1 MERKLSK
8 NSSLASNRPKLA
20 QQTKIL
26 KHKKRMDT
34 LKRKQRGFWLLSTL
48 PNSHLFSEVVASILP
63 FPPPTSQ
70 GDAKV
75 QGFGRSTSLPLKKEA
90 PSTDQRDT
98 VTFTSTLAPE
108 LRLLFHF
115 LARRYGQI

>member
-1 MERKLSK
+1 M
-8 NSSLASNRPKLA
+8 SNRPKLA

-34 LKRKQRGFWLLSTL
+34 LKRKQSGFWLLSTL
-48 PNSHLFSEVVASILP
+48 PNSHLFSEVVTSILP

-70 GDAKV
+70 EDPKV
-75 QGFGRSTSLPLKKEA
+75 QGFVRSKALSLKREA
-90 PSTDQRDT
+90 PSTDQRDAA
-98 VTFTSTLAPE
+98 TFTSTLAPE

-115 LARRYGQI
+115 LARRYGQS